1 MFPFNDLLL
10 TTAPFLFGGFHS
22 QCERSLDKDI
32 ASYVGEAGWLWSD
45 AYELTRVPSLYKPQS
60 RLPFELV

>member
-22 QCERSLDKDI
+22 QCERSLVKDI
-32 ASYVGEAGWLWSD
+32 ASCVGEAGWLWSD
-45 AYELTRVPSLYKPQS
+45 A
-60 RLPFELV
+60 